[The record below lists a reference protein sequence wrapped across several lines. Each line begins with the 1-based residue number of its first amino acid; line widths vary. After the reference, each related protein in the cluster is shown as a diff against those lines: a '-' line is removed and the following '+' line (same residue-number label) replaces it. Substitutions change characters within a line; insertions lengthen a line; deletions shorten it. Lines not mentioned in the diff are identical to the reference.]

1 MIEFKKVSKRF
12 GAKQV
17 LKEMSFS
24 IRRGEIVF
32 LLGRSGVGK
41 SVTLRHLVGLIR
53 PDSGEI
59 LVDDREITKLSEAE
73 FLEIRRK
80 CGMVFQF
87 PALLDSLTVYENVAF
102 GVRSL
107 GICPREKEREWV
119 MEKLALV
126 QVPESVVGLLPTQLS
141 FGMQK
146 KVSLARTLAIHP
158 AYLLFDEPT
167 TSLDPVATR
176 VVHELIRGLSRK
188 LQVTSLVISHDM
200 EGALE
205 YADRILVVDGGKV
218 VVEGT
223 PDEIRASE
231 HPLVTDFLV
240 SFREEADA

>member
-12 GAKQV
+12 GQKQV
-17 LKEMSFS
+17 LNELSFQV
-24 IRRGEIVF
+24 RRGEILF

-41 SVTLRHLVGLIR
+41 SVTLRHLVGLVR

-59 LVDDREITKLSEAE
+59 FVDGREITQLSEQE
-73 FLEIRRK
+73 FLDVRRK

-87 PALLDSLTVYENVAF
+87 PALLDSLNVYENVAF
-102 GVRSL
+102 GVRAL
-107 GICPREKEREWV
+107 KIRPPQEEREWV
-119 MEKLALV
+119 LEKLRLV
-126 QVPESVVGLLPTQLS
+126 HLPPSVADLMPAQLS

-176 VVHELIRGLSRK
+176 VIHELIHSLSRQ
-188 LQVTSLVISHDM
+188 LHVTSLVISHDM

-205 YADRILVVDGGKV
+205 YADRILVIDKGQIVAG
-218 VVEGT
+218 GT
-223 PDEIRASE
+223 PAEMRE
-231 HPLVTDFLV
+231 EKHPLVRDFLGG
-240 SFREEADA
+240 SA

>member
-1 MIEFKKVSKRF
+1 VIEFKNVSKRF
-12 GAKQV
+12 GQKQV
-17 LKEMSFS
+17 LNELSFQV
-24 IRRGEIVF
+24 RRGEILF

-59 LVDDREITKLSEAE
+59 FVDGREITQLSEQE
-73 FLEIRRK
+73 FLDVRRK

-87 PALLDSLTVYENVAF
+87 PALLDSLNVYENVAF
-102 GVRSL
+102 GVRAL
-107 GICPREKEREWV
+107 KIRPPQEEREWV
-119 MEKLALV
+119 LEKLRLV
-126 QVPESVVGLLPTQLS
+126 HLPPSVANLMPAQLS

-176 VVHELIRGLSRK
+176 VIHELIHSLSRQ
-188 LQVTSLVISHDM
+188 LHVTSLVISHDM

-205 YADRILVVDGGKV
+205 YADRILVIDKGQIVAG
-218 VVEGT
+218 GT
-223 PDEIRASE
+223 PAEMRDEK
-231 HPLVTDFLV
+231 HPLVRDFLGG
-240 SFREEADA
+240 SA

>member
-1 MIEFKKVSKRF
+1 MIEFKNVSKRF
-12 GAKQV
+12 GQKQV
-17 LKEMSFS
+17 LNELSFQV
-24 IRRGEIVF
+24 RRGEILF

-59 LVDDREITKLSEAE
+59 FVDGREITQLSEQE
-73 FLEIRRK
+73 FLDVRRK

-87 PALLDSLTVYENVAF
+87 PALLDSLNVYENVAF
-102 GVRSL
+102 GVRAL
-107 GICPREKEREWV
+107 KIRPPQEEREWV
-119 MEKLALV
+119 LEKLRLV
-126 QVPESVVGLLPTQLS
+126 HLPPSVANLMPAQLS

-176 VVHELIRGLSRK
+176 VIHELIHSLSRQ
-188 LQVTSLVISHDM
+188 LHVTSLVISHDM

-205 YADRILVVDGGKV
+205 YADRILVIDKGQIVAG
-218 VVEGT
+218 GT
-223 PDEIRASE
+223 PAEMRDEK
-231 HPLVTDFLV
+231 HPLVRDFLGG
-240 SFREEADA
+240 SA

>member
-12 GAKQV
+12 GQKQV
-17 LKEMSFS
+17 LNELSFQV
-24 IRRGEIVF
+24 RRGEILF

-41 SVTLRHLVGLIR
+41 SVTLRHLVGLVR

-59 LVDDREITKLSEAE
+59 FVDGREITHLNEQE
-73 FLEIRRK
+73 FLDVRRK

-87 PALLDSLTVYENVAF
+87 PALLDSLNVYENVAF
-102 GVRSL
+102 GVRAL
-107 GICPREKEREWV
+107 KIRPPQEERDWV
-119 MEKLALV
+119 LEKLRLV
-126 QVPESVVGLLPTQLS
+126 HLPPSVADLMPAQLS

-176 VVHELIRGLSRK
+176 VIHELIHSLSRQ
-188 LQVTSLVISHDM
+188 LHVTSLVISHDM

-205 YADRILVVDGGKV
+205 YADRILVIDKGQIVAG
-218 VVEGT
+218 GT
-223 PDEIRASE
+223 PAEMRE
-231 HPLVTDFLV
+231 EKHPLVRDFLGG
-240 SFREEADA
+240 SA

>member
-12 GAKQV
+12 GQKQV
-17 LKEMSFS
+17 LNELSFNV
-24 IRRGEIVF
+24 RRGEILF

-41 SVTLRHLVGLIR
+41 SVTLRHLVGLVR

-59 LVDDREITKLSEAE
+59 FVDGKEITHLSENE
-73 FLEIRRK
+73 FLEVRRK

-87 PALLDSLTVYENVAF
+87 PALLDSLNVYENVAF
-102 GVRSL
+102 GVRAL
-107 GICPREKEREWV
+107 KIRPRNEERDWV
-119 MEKLALV
+119 LEKLRLV
-126 QVPESVVGLLPTQLS
+126 HLPASVADLMPAQLS

-176 VVHELIRGLSRK
+176 VIHELIHSLSRQ
-188 LQVTSLVISHDM
+188 LHVTSLVISHDM

-205 YADRILVVDGGKV
+205 YADRILVIDKGQIVAG
-218 VVEGT
+218 GT
-223 PDEIRASE
+223 PEQMRQE
-231 HPLVTDFLV
+231 KHPLVRDFLGG
-240 SFREEADA
+240 SA

>member
-1 MIEFKKVSKRF
+1 VIEFKNVSKRF
-12 GAKQV
+12 GQKQV
-17 LKEMSFS
+17 LNELSFQV
-24 IRRGEIVF
+24 RRGEILF

-59 LVDDREITKLSEAE
+59 FVDGREITQLSEQE
-73 FLEIRRK
+73 FLDVRRK

-87 PALLDSLTVYENVAF
+87 PALLDSLNVYENVAF
-102 GVRSL
+102 GVRAL
-107 GICPREKEREWV
+107 NIRPPQEEREWV
-119 MEKLALV
+119 LEKLRLV
-126 QVPESVVGLLPTQLS
+126 HLPPSVANLMPAQLS

-176 VVHELIRGLSRK
+176 VIHELIHSLSRQ
-188 LQVTSLVISHDM
+188 LHVTSLVISHDM

-205 YADRILVVDGGKV
+205 YADRILVIDKGQIVAG
-218 VVEGT
+218 GT
-223 PDEIRASE
+223 PAEMRDEK
-231 HPLVTDFLV
+231 HPLVRDFLGG
-240 SFREEADA
+240 SA